1 MARVIHGESPQSLAR
16 LSRDQR
22 LTLLKFACAAVWA
35 DLEVSE
41 SERSFIQSLA
51 LRLGLPDDDVGH
63 VRDWLETPPTPEEV
77 DPSLILPEH
86 RKLFLEAVREA
97 IAADHVVDGPEIE
110 SLRLLEELLG

>member
-1 MARVIHGESPQSLAR
+1 MTRVIDGASPKSLAR

-41 SERSFIQSLA
+41 TEKTFIQGLA
-51 LRLGLPDDDVGH
+51 LRLGLPDGEVGR

-77 DPSLILPEH
+77 DPALVPHAH
-86 RKLFLEAVREA
+86 REIFLEAVREA
-97 IAADHVVDGPEIE
+97 IAADRVVDGPEIE
-110 SLRLLEELLG
+110 TLRLLEELLG